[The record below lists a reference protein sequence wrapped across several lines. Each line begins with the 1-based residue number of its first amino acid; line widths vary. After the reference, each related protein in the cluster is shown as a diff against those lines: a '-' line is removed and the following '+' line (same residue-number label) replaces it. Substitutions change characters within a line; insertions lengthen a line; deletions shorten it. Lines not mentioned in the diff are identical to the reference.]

1 MAKASKSS
9 LLQHRGSLQKR
20 NSGFTLLEVLVAMA
34 LFFMAV
40 TYFSMTYLNT
50 LMAMEGMRVNQGLE
64 QDMATIRQQVLL
76 LADVEEI
83 EEGGNVVT
91 GEHGLARWTVEYEPT
106 EVADLFEVTLTV
118 ELDPDDEE
126 NGVRQATERF
136 YLTRPSWSEP
146 TERDELRARTR
157 ERLVD
162 RQLNIN

>member
-9 LLQHRGSLQKR
+9 LLPHRGSLQKR